1 MKRAALRAPLGVLS
15 ALLAAGCVHNENLEH
30 VQAGMTH
37 EQVASIMGPAD
48 GSSNEPGRECTYY
61 TVLKDFMSRTP
72 WSMSDRYYVCYAGGK
87 VETFGKVDQRPDSAA
102 R

>member
-1 MKRAALRAPLGVLS
+1 MKRVASGVLS
-15 ALLAAGCVHNENLEH
+15 ALLVAGCVHNSALEQ
-30 VQAGMTH
+30 VQAGMSR

-48 GSSNEPGRECTYY
+48 GTSNEPGRECAYY

-87 VETFGKVDQRPDSAA
+87 VETFGKADGAA
-102 R
+102 QTGAPKRT